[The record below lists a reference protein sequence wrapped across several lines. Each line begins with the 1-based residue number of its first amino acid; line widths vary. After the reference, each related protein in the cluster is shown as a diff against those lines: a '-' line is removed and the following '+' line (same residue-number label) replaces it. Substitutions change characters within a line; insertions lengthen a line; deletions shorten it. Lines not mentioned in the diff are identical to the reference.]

1 MKQVSEAYQESMAKP
16 FRNRSHVRV
25 LFSNSDTTILSDGEW
40 VGNGELSMSDTSTL
54 DHNRLYGSPYA
65 TLELNR
71 WVLDG
76 SFAIAPDDGAVT
88 GFVSSL
94 ISDENGV
101 VESPAVLTREFSNI
115 HTIPKMT
122 LVFDTRTGIHPNSVT
137 VEFYLEG
144 SLEKGFTVP
153 VTGDSVEIAT
163 DIASCDKIVVTFGE
177 MPPYRYPRLE
187 GATYGD
193 QKVFVDEE
201 IASTKQSHD
210 IDPLSRRLP
219 KETMQFTILDFE
231 HQYDPDNPSGVWKYI
246 AEKSSVGIQFGH
258 QLPDGSIEWVAPDY
272 YILDSR
278 PSFANNQATFKAT
291 GRIGSMTG
299 TFYKG
304 TIGKKSFYDLAVE
317 VLEDAELP
325 PLPDGSDPWV
335 IDESLKAMYT
345 TAIMPIGTHAEC
357 LQLIAHACRCVLR
370 TDEDNIIHIEP
381 FTVTSEAEMGDFVM
395 DFSSIGQNSQTMAKI
410 DQLNSVSVYR
420 YSLLTEASTTL
431 YSGEVFDTSLHVEFP
446 SAAQNIAVT
455 IKGSTATVTPE
466 NISEFFEIENDEYFF
481 DWMGERLVP
490 TNIDYADSE
499 GWGYGIAATAR
510 TVLTAKMSMYIRG
523 NFTFDFMAGSFKVI
537 VDGTTIEN
545 ISPGNT
551 GTAYIG
557 ESLSKGK
564 KIELIFE
571 VDEGGWQEQLIC
583 DYLQTVFSNA
593 TGTHTTYA
601 RAADLLMSEGMK
613 TVNITGSPVRE
624 NAVVYTLPVGTQGS
638 VDVEKNPLITDWNMA
653 KDLANHVAAYLQL
666 RNTYDVS
673 YRGNPE
679 LECGDIIGLQTMYT
693 PVVKGLVLT
702 DEITYNG
709 ALRGKAKV
717 KMLGTAPN
725 NLLDYLILD
734 QSLLS

>member
-1 MKQVSEAYQESMAKP
+1 MKQVSEAYKESMAKP

-40 VGNGELSMSDTSTL
+40 VGNGELAMSDTSTL

-101 VESPAVLTREFSNI
+101 VEPTAVLTREFSNV

-144 SLEKGFTVP
+144 SLEKGFAVP
-153 VTGDSVEIAT
+153 VTGDSVEIAA
-163 DIASCDKIVVTFGE
+163 DIASCDKIVVIFGE
-177 MPPYRYPRLE
+177 MPPYRHPRLE
-187 GATYGD
+187 GVTYGD

-231 HQYDPDNPSGVWKYI
+231 HQYDPDNPAGVWKYI
-246 AEKSSVGIQFGH
+246 AEKSAVGIQFGH
-258 QLPDGSIEWVAPDY
+258 ELPDRSIEWVAPDY

-291 GRIGSMTG
+291 GRIGSMSG

-304 TIGKKSFYDLAVE
+304 TIGEKSFYDLAVE

-335 IDESLKAMYT
+335 IDESLRAMYT

-395 DFSSIGQNSQTMAKI
+395 DFSSISQNSQTMAKI
-410 DQLNSVSVYR
+410 DQLKSVAVSRCAY
-420 YSLLTEASTTL
+420 LAEASKEL
-431 YSGEVFDTSLHVEFP
+431 FSEVVADDNLHVEFP
-446 SAAQNIAVT
+446 APAKGISITVNG
-455 IKGSTATVTPE
+455 IKEKITAD
-466 NISEFFEIENDEYFF
+466 NISDWFEVKNDECYF
-481 DWMGERLVP
+481 ELVDGRFSP
-490 TNIDYADSE
+490 TNIRED
-499 GWGYGIAATAR
+499 GIGIARTAR
-510 TVLTAKMSMYIRG
+510 TVLTAKAEMQVEYSYSLDSTDGKLTIREG
-523 NFTFDFMAGSFKVI
+523 DWAA
-537 VDGTTIEN
+537 VDQVSGLEN
-545 ISPGNT
+545 VYGYVYPDV
-551 GTAYIG
+551 G
-557 ESLSKGK
+557 ET
-564 KIELIFE
+564 IELIFE
-571 VDEGGWQEQLIC
+571 IETSGYSEVCSVAVIPDNRSYIS
-583 DYLQTVFSNA
+583 SNYTA
-593 TGTHTTYA
+593 YA
-601 RAADLLMSEGMK
+601 RAVDLEMSSGRKQVTIAGIPLTEHT
-613 TVNITGSPVRE
+613 TVQTL
-624 NAVVYTLPVGTQGS
+624 AVSSNGS
-638 VDVEKNPLITDWNMA
+638 VDVEKNPLITDPNMA
-653 KDLANHVAAYLQL
+653 KALASHVAAYLQL

-725 NLLDYLILD
+725 NLLDYFILD
-734 QSLLS
+734 RSLLS

>member
-1 MKQVSEAYQESMAKP
+1 MKQVSEAYKESMAKP

-40 VGNGELSMSDTSTL
+40 VGNGELAMSDTSTL

-65 TLELNR
+65 TLEPNR

-94 ISDENGV
+94 ISNENGV
-101 VESPAVLTREFSNI
+101 VEPPAVLTREFSNI

-163 DIASCDKIVVTFGE
+163 DIASCDKMAVIFGE
-177 MPPYRYPRLE
+177 MPPYRHPRLE
-187 GATYGD
+187 GVTYGD

-219 KETMQFTILDFE
+219 KETMQFAILDFE
-231 HQYDPDNPSGVWKYI
+231 HQYDPDNPAGVWKYI
-246 AEKSSVGIQFGH
+246 AEKSAVGIQFGH
-258 QLPDGSIEWVAPDY
+258 ELPDRSIEWVAPDY

-304 TIGKKSFYDLAVE
+304 TIGEKSFYDLAVE

-335 IDESLKAMYT
+335 IDESLKEMYT

-395 DFSSIGQNSQTMAKI
+395 DFSSISQNSQTMAKI
-410 DQLNSVSVYR
+410 DQLKSVSVSR
-420 YSLLTEASTTL
+420 YAYLAEASKEL
-431 YSGEVFDTSLHVEFP
+431 FSEEVADDTLHVEFP
-446 SAAQNIAVT
+446 APAKGISITVNGIKEKITADNISDWFEMENDELFFELVDGRFSPT
-455 IKGSTATVTPE
+455 
-466 NISEFFEIENDEYFF
+466 NISED
-481 DWMGERLVP
+481 G
-490 TNIDYADSE
+490 T
-499 GWGYGIAATAR
+499 GIAGTAR
-510 TVLTAKMSMYIRG
+510 TVLTAKAEMQVEYSYSLDSTAGKLTIREG
-523 NFTFDFMAGSFKVI
+523 DWAV
-537 VDGTTIEN
+537 VDQVSGIEN
-545 ISPGNT
+545 VYGYVYPDVGDT
-551 GTAYIG
+551 
-557 ESLSKGK
+557 
-564 KIELIFE
+564 IELIFE
-571 VDEGGWQEQLIC
+571 IETSGYYEECSMAVTPDNRSYIS
-583 DYLQTVFSNA
+583 SNYTA
-593 TGTHTTYA
+593 YA
-601 RAADLLMSEGMK
+601 RAVDLEMSSGRKQVTIAGIPLTEHT
-613 TVNITGSPVRE
+613 TVQTL
-624 NAVVYTLPVGTQGS
+624 AVSSNGS
-638 VDVEKNPLITDWNMA
+638 VDVEKNPLITDPNMA
-653 KDLANHVAAYLQL
+653 KALASHVAAYLQL

-725 NLLDYLILD
+725 NLLDYFILD
-734 QSLLS
+734 RSLLS